1 MLDAIIQHIK
11 QVENPTDLM
20 TNHSAPDSASMA
32 SSTDSLIG
40 PPLLHHNSLFESETL
55 DESSISD
62 DNSTDHSIS
71 TDGSDYLGPPPP
83 GSLMDLWDKPILAN
97 NTFHDLTDLFKDG
110 IVTVDTANTEDT
122 TSEDDSSII
131 STASMDFP
139 INKAPVLHHVSATT
153 QVAGLADTGEL
164 VDTGGNFCM
173 CNDMS
178 MLVNVQPITPFGI
191 NMAAVQEKTAP
202 MCTHRGDFPIQM
214 LDGLVYYTPMYYNS
228 QASDSILSPQAICLN
243 SNGYLTKWSQD
254 GSTTSASGTITFFNQ
269 YGDAVILLI

>member
-40 PPLLHHNSLFESETL
+40 PPLLHHNSSFESETL

-97 NTFHDLTDLFKDG
+97 TFHDLTDLFKDG

-131 STASMDFP
+131 STASMDFLS
-139 INKAPVLHHVSATT
+139 NKAPVLHHVSATT

-173 CNDMS
+173 CNDSLS
-178 MLVNVQPITPFGI
+178 MYNLSLLSALTWQLCRKRQLPCVPIGVIFRFKCWMDWYITHQCTTTLRHQIAFYPHKQY
-191 NMAAVQEKTAP
+191 VSTA
-202 MCTHRGDFPIQM
+202 MDT
-214 LDGLVYYTPMYYNS
+214 
-228 QASDSILSPQAICLN
+228 
-243 SNGYLTKWSQD
+243 
-254 GSTTSASGTITFFNQ
+254 
-269 YGDAVILLI
+269 